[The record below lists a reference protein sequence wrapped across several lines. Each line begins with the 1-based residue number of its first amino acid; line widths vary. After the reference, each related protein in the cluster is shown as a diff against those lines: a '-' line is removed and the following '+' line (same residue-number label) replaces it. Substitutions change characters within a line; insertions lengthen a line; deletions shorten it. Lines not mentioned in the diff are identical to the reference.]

1 VKQFR
6 VMKDSLIDAAD
17 GRRTFVLVLETGD
30 EVMHVLNAFAR
41 ARHLQGSHFTAIG
54 AFSDAV
60 VAYFDWPTK
69 QYQKIRIGEQVE
81 VLSMIGDI
89 AMSTNGPTVHGHVVL
104 AKADG
109 SAHGGHLVSAYV
121 RPTLEVILTESPRH
135 LRRKMDPESG
145 LPLIDPSTAQDAER
159 S

>member
-1 VKQFR
+1 
-6 VMKDSLIDAAD
+6 MKDSLIDAAN
-17 GRRTFVLVLETGD
+17 GRRTFALVLETGD
-30 EVMHVLNAFAR
+30 EVMQVLNAFAR
-41 ARHLQGSHFTAIG
+41 AKHLQGSHFTGIG

-69 QYQKIRIGEQVE
+69 QYQKIHLGEQVE

-104 AKADG
+104 AKSDG
-109 SAHGGHLVSAYV
+109 SAHGGHLVSAHV

-135 LRRKMDPESG
+135 LRRQMDPESG
-145 LPLIDPSTAQDAER
+145 LPLIDPSIPQDAG
-159 S
+159 SS